1 LRQAVSHLQPGK
13 QIPLE
18 FKKGVRVSGKAWL
31 LTASCFS
38 VKSIFDAGKRLSVFL
53 RMIARQTLLGHPADA

>member
-31 LTASCFS
+31 LTTSCFS
-38 VKSIFDAGKRLSVFL
+38 VKSIFDAGKRLSFFSE
-53 RMIARQTLLGHPADA
+53 